1 MKETRRKQMENL
13 INKRQTMTMEEL
25 CEYFQVSMNT
35 IRADVSFLTKSGAIE
50 KVYGGVRALQS
61 SQFPV
66 FSLRT
71 TMATSAKKHIAQL
84 AEQLVCDGDSIFIDA
99 GTTTMGLIDCLSPQ
113 KNITLLTRNLYVMS
127 VAATM
132 PNVELIILPGV
143 YDRRTNSV
151 SDVSTLEFMERYQP
165 NKAFMGV
172 SNISADGKLNVSS
185 YIEYRLKSMAMKRSN
200 ETYVMVDSSKFGETA
215 LMPYGDLKDTAG
227 VITDPDYNKGLVE
240 FCQEQNIPVYV

>member
-35 IRADVSFLTKSGAIE
+35 IRADVSFLTKSGAVE
-50 KVYGGVRALQS
+50 KVYGGVRALQN
-61 SQFPV
+61 SQVPV

-71 TMATSAKKHIAQL
+71 TMATNAKKRIAQS
-84 AEQLVCDGDSIFIDA
+84 AEQLIRDGDSIFIDA
-99 GTTTMGLIDCLSPQ
+99 GTTTMGIIDCLSPQ
-113 KNITLLTRNLYVMS
+113 KNVTILTRNLYVMS
-127 VAATM
+127 RAATL

-165 NKAFMGV
+165 GKAFMGV
-172 SNISADGKLNVSS
+172 TSISSDGKLNVSN
-185 YIEYRLKSMAMKRSN
+185 YIEYKLKHMAVQQSR
-200 ETYVMVDSSKFGETA
+200 ETYVMVDSSKFGDIG
-215 LMPYGDLKDTAG
+215 LMSYGDLKNVAG
-227 VITDPDYNKGLVE
+227 VITDPDYTGLVE
-240 FCQEQNIPVYV
+240 YCQEQNVPVYV